1 ESGLIELCISGT
13 EIMREVII
21 SSWSTFYYVV
31 SNNKVKLYDKRN
43 AEFFE
48 LQGYKKPEGIIIY

>member
-1 ESGLIELCISGT
+1 
-13 EIMREVII
+13 MREVII